1 MSHEAARQGM
11 GIPETQLPRSR
22 PHQGAPAPYEVS
34 HWAPLTADLWS
45 AQDAEPDSLR

>member
-11 GIPETQLPRSR
+11 RVPETQLPRPR
-22 PHQGAPAPYEVS
+22 LRQGAPPPHEVS

-45 AQDAEPDSLR
+45 VRDAEPDSLR